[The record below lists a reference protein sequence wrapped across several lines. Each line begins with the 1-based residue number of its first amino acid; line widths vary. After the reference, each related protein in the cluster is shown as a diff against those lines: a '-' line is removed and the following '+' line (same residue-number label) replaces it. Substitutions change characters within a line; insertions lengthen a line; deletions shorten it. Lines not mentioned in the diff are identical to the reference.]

1 MVGNLCSLVLA
12 ALFPGFQ
19 SAWLFPWI
27 SSAVITGQKKK
38 KMKMKKES
46 TKPKNKMCVCRYV
59 RERLCA
65 RARAQ

>member
-1 MVGNLCSLVLA
+1 
-12 ALFPGFQ
+12 
-19 SAWLFPWI
+19 
-27 SSAVITGQKKK
+27 
-38 KMKMKKES
+38 MKKES